1 MLSREEIAE
10 FESFFVSKK
19 DYLNK
24 VVVVTDY
31 AEYTDFVQYPGNNKK
46 TKVNK
51 LVFLLEGG
59 TTVTTTSSVI
69 NKQFKDYLD
78 ECSDNGQEEFPVRC
92 LITEVEAKS
101 GNKYMSAKFRK

>member
-1 MLSREEIAE
+1 MLSREEILP
-10 FESFFVSKK
+10 FESFFISKK

-31 AEYTDFVQYPGNNKK
+31 SEYTDFVQYPGNSKK

-51 LVFLLEGG
+51 LVFFTEGG
-59 TTVTTTSSVI
+59 ATVTTTSSVI
-69 NKQFKDYLD
+69 HKQFTEYLD
-78 ECSDNGQEEFPVRC
+78 ECANDELEAFPVRC
-92 LITEVEAKS
+92 MITEVEAKS

>member
-1 MLSREEIAE
+1 MLSREEILPL
-10 FESFFVSKK
+10 ESFFISKK

-31 AEYTDFVQYPGNNKK
+31 AEYTDFVQYPGNVNK

-51 LVFLLEGG
+51 IVFLTEGG
-59 TTVTTTSSVI
+59 ATVTTTSSVI
-69 NKQFKDYLD
+69 HKQFTEYLD
-78 ECSDNGQEEFPVRC
+78 ECSNDKLDAFPVRC
-92 LITEVEAKS
+92 MISEVEAKS

>member
-1 MLSREEIAE
+1 MLSREEILP
-10 FESFFVSKK
+10 FESFFISKK

-31 AEYTDFVQYPGNNKK
+31 AEYTDFVQYPGNNNK

-51 LVFLLEGG
+51 LVFLTEGG
-59 TTVTTTSSVI
+59 ATVTTTSSVI
-69 NKQFKDYLD
+69 HKQFTEYLD
-78 ECSDNGQEEFPVRC
+78 ECSNDDLDAFPVRC
-92 LITEVEAKS
+92 MITEVEARS

>member
-1 MLSREEIAE
+1 MLSREEIVG
-10 FESFFVSKK
+10 FESFFISKK

-31 AEYTDFVQYPGNNKK
+31 SEYTDFVQYPGNDKK

-51 LVFLLEGG
+51 LVFLTEGG
-59 TTVTTTSSVI
+59 ATITTTSSVI
-69 NKQFKDYLD
+69 HKQFTEYID
-78 ECSDNGQEEFPVRC
+78 ECDNDELEPFPVRC
-92 LITEVEAKS
+92 MITEVEAKS